1 MKLKFGPDALAR
13 FKSPSKIRVRSVD
26 HGDYV
31 ELQVR
36 PTGRGS
42 AVNMP
47 KDEELVDIDE
57 QGVVEIG
64 ERFSDVV
71 PMAGGNLFVAQ
82 DRKHG
87 WYSLTIVKPTGADA
101 PVVTMLAR

>member
-1 MKLKFGPDALAR
+1 MKLQFGSDALSR

-26 HGDYV
+26 LGDYV

-42 AVNMP
+42 DVNMP
-47 KDEELVDIDE
+47 KDEQLVDIDE
-57 QGVVEIG
+57 QGVIEID
-64 ERFSDVV
+64 ERFNEVLPS
-71 PMAGGNLFVAQ
+71 GGSSLFVAQ

-87 WYSLTIVKPTGADA
+87 WYSLTVVKPTGDEA
-101 PVVTMLAR
+101 PVVTLLNA